1 MNSLTSPATW
11 FKPLVVIAIL
21 WNLMGIYNF
30 YAQTTMSAN
39 EISNLPAAEQAIMGH
54 IPLWTTIAFALGVF
68 GGTIGSIG
76 LLIQKA
82 WSKTPLFL
90 SLIAVFFQ
98 MGYWLFFTK
107 AVEVYGPTTYIMPLV
122 VILIAYLLLKLCLN
136 GMQKGYIN

>member
-11 FKPLVVIAIL
+11 FKPVVVIAIL

-39 EISNLPAAEQAIMGH
+39 EISNLPAAEQAFMGH

-76 LLIQKA
+76 LLMQKA

-107 AVEVYGPTTYIMPLV
+107 AVEVYGPNTYIMPLV